1 MVVVS
6 VMKDRLEE
14 GAVNETLVKW
24 TPEDASRTVSRR
36 RVAIALSTAVVL
48 HHWGRAIGL
57 AQQDLIESTL
67 LVRGETDL
75 ARGEMAW
82 RVVQDVAE
90 SGDEAVFQRRALG
103 FTVNSG
109 IFTDL
114 LVTDEATG
122 SAYRLAPDEA
132 AFVGE
137 GTMQRRESLGTDA
150 EQYLRIALVQADFAG
165 DAGGDRMVYAGPAFA
180 PPEGPVTLTLE
191 RLDLQSGDRAYAGT
205 GVGHTLILVL
215 QGEIEIEEG
224 EAGPITQLRTV
235 VGSGIS
241 YAAHSTPWGTSI
253 TTLRDGTYVLL
264 ASMQ

>member
-1 MVVVS
+1 MSNVQATIHPG
-6 VMKDRLEE
+6 R
-14 GAVNETLVKW
+14 
-24 TPEDASRTVSRR
+24 ASRRQVIAAIPVLVIFHSK
-36 RVAIALSTAVVL
+36 VAGSVARQAVAE
-48 HHWGRAIGL
+48 G
-57 AQQDLIESTL
+57 SL
-67 LVRGETDL
+67 LVRGEADL
-75 ARGEMAW
+75 AGGEMAW

-90 SGDEAVFQRRALG
+90 IGDKAIFQQRALG

-114 LVTDEATG
+114 LLTDEATG

-137 GTMQRRESLGTDA
+137 GTMQRRESLGNDA
-150 EQYLRIALVQADFAG
+150 EQYLRIALVRADLAG
-165 DAGGDRMVYAGPAFA
+165 DSGGDRMVYAGPAFA
-180 PPEGPVTLTLE
+180 ALAGPVTLTLE
-191 RLDLQSGDRAYAGT
+191 RLDLQAGDRAYAGT

-224 EAGPITQLRTV
+224 EAGPRTRLQTV

-241 YAAHSTPWGTSI
+241 YAVHSTPWGTSI
-253 TTLRDGTYVLL
+253 TARRDGTYVLV

>member
-1 MVVVS
+1 MSKTMVAQTANA
-6 VMKDRLEE
+6 R
-14 GAVNETLVKW
+14 
-24 TPEDASRTVSRR
+24 SRGVSRR
-36 RVAIALSTAVVL
+36 VVITLSAAAVV
-48 HHWGRAIGL
+48 HPWWGATGL
-57 AQQDLIESTL
+57 AQRELVEGTL
-67 LVRGETDL
+67 LVRGEADL
-75 ARGEMAW
+75 AGGEMAW

-90 SGDEAVFQRRALG
+90 ADDEVTFQRRALG

-137 GTMQRRESLGTDA
+137 GTMQRRESLGNDA
-150 EQYLRIALVQADFAG
+150 EQYLRIGLVRADFAG
-165 DAGGDRMVYAGPAFA
+165 DAGGDRMVYAGQAFA
-180 PPEGPVTLTLE
+180 APAGPVTLTLE
-191 RLDLQSGDRAYAGT
+191 RLDLQAGDRAYAGT
-205 GVGHTLILVL
+205 GLGHTLILVL

-224 EAGPITQLRTV
+224 EAGPITQLQTV

-241 YAAHSTPWGTSI
+241 YAAHATAWGTSI
-253 TTLRDGTYVLL
+253 TAMRDATYVLV